1 MVVATVTGRGMI
13 HLPAELRKRFGISPG
28 DKVEVRATKKGL
40 VLERIPTLMEGFGE
54 YPGIGRRIAEELL
67 AEKKAELAREEHEI
81 REDELR
87 LRRRVRGKPLRV

>member
-28 DKVEVRATKKGL
+28 DKVELRAAKNGI

-54 YPGIGRRIAEELL
+54 YPGFGRQWAREVLE
-67 AEKKAELAREEHEI
+67 EKKAELAAEEREIEKETA
-81 REDELR
+81 RVG
-87 LRRRVRGKPLRV
+87 RRRRGATVRV